1 MEDHRDSMENK
12 ADWVLL
18 VEDNDDEANLALR
31 AFGRTSIAAEI
42 VHAANADEAMKTLQA
57 RPNPPRAA
65 FLDVKLPGMSGL
77 DLLDWIRSQ
86 GNLKHIPVI
95 VLVGSGDHNTFLK
108 AVHIGANS
116 LVRKEVD
123 YDLYMQ
129 NIGLAYRYWMCVN
142 VPAMLL

>member
-1 MEDHRDSMENK
+1 MEDRRDSMGNK

-31 AFGRTSIAAEI
+31 AFKKTAVAAEV
-42 VHAANADEAMKTLQA
+42 VHATDAAEAMNILQT
-57 RPNPPRAA
+57 RPSSPRVA
-65 FLDVKLPGMSGL
+65 FLDVRLPGMSGL
-77 DLLDWIRSQ
+77 ELLDWIRSQ
-86 GNLKHIPVI
+86 QNLRHIPVI
-95 VLVGSGDHNTFLK
+95 VLVGSGDHHTFTK
-108 AVHIGANS
+108 ALHTGANS

-142 VPAMLL
+142 VPALLL